1 MAHSLHH
8 RRQQMSS
15 SEQEWML
22 RHLMQSHIWSHT
34 LSRRQLLGRALGATA
49 TGALLA
55 AMGSELLDTAIVLA
69 DDGDQVPPT
78 PIPGGDFGTHHFLPG
93 RGKEVSTINNFN
105 GFVAIGQ
112 LRGAGTGTDTVT
124 GASTRL
130 SFSVDNRFLA
140 GEYIG
145 VDGQLHRGAF
155 GVF

>member
-1 MAHSLHH
+1 
-8 RRQQMSS
+8 
-15 SEQEWML
+15 ML
-22 RHLMQSHIWSHT
+22 RHLAHSHIWSHT

-55 AMGSELLDTAIVLA
+55 TMGSELLNAPIGLA
-69 DDGDQVPPT
+69 DESDQVVEPT

-105 GFVAIGQ
+105 GMVAIGQ

-130 SFSVDNRFLA
+130 SFSVDNRFLV

-145 VDGQLHRGAF
+145 VDGMPHRAAF

>member
-1 MAHSLHH
+1 MT
-8 RRQQMSS
+8 

-22 RHLMQSHIWSHT
+22 RHLTHSDIWSHT
-34 LSRRQLLGRALGATA
+34 LSRRQLLGRALGAAT

-55 AMGSELLDTAIVLA
+55 TMGSELLNAQTVLA
-69 DDGDQVPPT
+69 DEGDPVVQPT

-105 GFVAIGQ
+105 GMVAIGQ
-112 LRGAGTGTDTVT
+112 LRGGGTAIDTTT
-124 GASTRL
+124 GARTRL
-130 SFSVDNRFLA
+130 SFSVDNRFLV

-145 VDGQLHRGAF
+145 VDGELHRTAF

>member
-1 MAHSLHH
+1 MTP
-8 RRQQMSS
+8 

-22 RHLMQSHIWSHT
+22 RHLTDSHIWSHS

-55 AMGSELLDTAIVLA
+55 AMGSELLNAPIVLA
-69 DDGDQVPPT
+69 EESDQVVEPT
-78 PIPGGDFGTHHFLPG
+78 PIPGGDNRTHHFLPG

-105 GFVAIGQ
+105 GMVGIGQ

-124 GASTRL
+124 GATTRL
-130 SFSVDNRFLA
+130 SFSVDNRFLV

-145 VDGQLHRGAF
+145 VDGGIHRGAF

>member
-1 MAHSLHH
+1 MTP
-8 RRQQMSS
+8 
-15 SEQEWML
+15 SEKEWML
-22 RHLMQSHIWSHT
+22 HHLSHSHIWSHT

-55 AMGSELLDTAIVLA
+55 TMGSELLNAQIVLA
-69 DDGDQVPPT
+69 AESDQAVQPT
-78 PIPGGDFGTHHFLPG
+78 PIPGGEFGTHHFLPG

-105 GFVAIGQ
+105 GMVAIGQ

-124 GASTRL
+124 GATTRL
-130 SFSVDNRFLA
+130 SFSVDNRFLV

-145 VDGQLHRGAF
+145 VDGGIHRAAF